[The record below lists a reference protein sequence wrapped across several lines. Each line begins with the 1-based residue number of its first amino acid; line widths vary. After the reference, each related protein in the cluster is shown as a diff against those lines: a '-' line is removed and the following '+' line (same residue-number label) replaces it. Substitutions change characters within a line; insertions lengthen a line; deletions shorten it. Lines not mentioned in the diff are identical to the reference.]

1 MNLSN
6 RDISELLYPYGFR
19 PDVGLCSQI
28 RSYVEMLLA
37 WNRKM
42 SLTTVIDPVEIIRF
56 HFGESI
62 FALTA
67 GMISGGR
74 LADVG
79 SGAGFPGLPLRMAC
93 PSIQLTMIDSNVK
106 KCTFLRE
113 VLRKLEL
120 EKESGVWNG
129 RIEDW
134 DEEADP
140 SRFDSISARAVG
152 GFEEILQF
160 AKLTLD
166 ADGRIVLWIGEED
179 TEKMIAGNS
188 EDWKWSDPRLIPN
201 SNERFLMFGVRR

>member
-1 MNLSN
+1 
-6 RDISELLYPYGFR
+6 
-19 PDVGLCSQI
+19 
-28 RSYVEMLLA
+28 MLLA